1 MLDEIINNLY
11 ICHELQCPHYKMS
24 EKIEHTGIISHID
37 RNLIQV
43 LIIQESACSG
53 CHANGACSAA
63 DIDEKIIEVESIDS
77 TYKVGDKVI
86 LTGQSSTGLLA
97 VLLAFI
103 LPFLL
108 ILLSLFFLRNYVT
121 SEAISGT
128 ISLSTLI
135 PYYIILSFFKKKM
148 KNKFQFNISKDSPS

>member
-1 MLDEIINNLY
+1 MST
-11 ICHELQCPHYKMS
+11 LQMS
-24 EKIEHTGIISHID
+24 QQIEHTGIISRID
-37 RNLIQV
+37 KNLIQV

-63 DIDEKIIEVESIDS
+63 DMDEKIIEVESTDS
-77 TYKVGDKVI
+77 TFKVGDNVI
-86 LTGQSSTGLLA
+86 LSGQSSMGLLA

-108 ILLSLFFLRNYVT
+108 ILLSLFVLRNYVA

-135 PYYIILSFFKKKM
+135 PYYIILSFFRKKM
-148 KNKFQFNISKDSPS
+148 KSKFQFSISKDTTS

>member
-1 MLDEIINNLY
+1 
-11 ICHELQCPHYKMS
+11 MS
-24 EKIEHTGIISHID
+24 QKIEHTGIISRID
-37 RNLIQV
+37 KNLIQV

-63 DIDEKIIEVESIDS
+63 DMDEKLIDVESKDAS
-77 TYKVGDKVI
+77 YKVGDKVI
-86 LTGQSSTGLLA
+86 LSGQSSMGLLA
-97 VLLAFI
+97 VLLAFV

-108 ILLSLFFLRNYVT
+108 ILLSLFVLRNYAS

-135 PYYIILSFFKKKM
+135 PYYIILSFFRKKL
-148 KNKFQFNISKDSPS
+148 KNKFQFNISKDSPSRY

>member
-1 MLDEIINNLY
+1 MY
-11 ICHELQCPHYKMS
+11 ICLKLQCQHYKMS
-24 EKIEHTGIISHID
+24 QKIEHTGIISRID
-37 RNLIQV
+37 KNLIQV

-63 DIDEKIIEVESIDS
+63 DMDEKLIDVESKDAS
-77 TYKVGDKVI
+77 YKVGDKVI
-86 LTGQSSTGLLA
+86 LSGQSSMGLLA
-97 VLLAFI
+97 VLLAFV

-108 ILLSLFFLRNYVT
+108 ILLSLFVLRNYAS

-135 PYYIILSFFKKKM
+135 PYYIILSFFRKKM
-148 KNKFQFNISKDSPS
+148 KNKFQFSISKDSPS

>member
-1 MLDEIINNLY
+1 
-11 ICHELQCPHYKMS
+11 MS
-24 EKIEHTGIISHID
+24 QKIEHTGIISRID
-37 RNLIQV
+37 KNLIQV

-63 DIDEKIIEVESIDS
+63 DMDEKLIDVESKDAS
-77 TYKVGDKVI
+77 YKVGDKVI
-86 LTGQSSTGLLA
+86 LSGQSSMGLLA
-97 VLLAFI
+97 VLLAFV

-108 ILLSLFFLRNYVT
+108 ILLSLFVLRNYAS

-135 PYYIILSFFKKKM
+135 PYYIILSFFRKKM
-148 KNKFQFNISKDSPS
+148 KNKFQFSISKDSPS